1 MKNASPYG
9 ACCTWIDSLSQ
20 GVLQDGKNEWV
31 RVSGESSLMSSSL
44 RLLVTEELPTNNT
57 ENMHRCAN
65 TKLHFR
71 SKTKSCTTFLSWER
85 CDFSNKP
92 EGFVGKTVKAS
103 DSFSVSHILRA
114 RQLFIL
120 MLIQPPFSFQPL
132 FPEIGTT
139 LCTGRCC
146 KHLPGG
152 SARPL
157 ARQLQGSD
165 VIWWRGCLVRRQ
177 EKGRVKNNLKTTNP
191 ALLGCRPKMDLS
203 LKWTNHVSHLY

>member
-1 MKNASPYG
+1 MWHLQQ
-9 ACCTWIDSLSQ
+9 TWE
-20 GVLQDGKNEWV
+20 VCGKNC
-31 RVSGESSLMSSSL
+31 ESIWQFLCES
-44 RLLVTEELPTNNT
+44 
-57 ENMHRCAN
+57 
-65 TKLHFR
+65 HFE
-71 SKTKSCTTFLSWER
+71 SKTVIHL
-85 CDFSNKP
+85 DAHP
-92 EGFVGKTVKAS
+92 AP
-103 DSFSVSHILRA
+103 L
-114 RQLFIL
+114 
-120 MLIQPPFSFQPL
+120 SFQPL

-139 LCTGRCC
+139 LCTSCCC

-203 LKWTNHVSHLY
+203 LKWTNHVSHLYQREQASHFTVIPVSVHNLCFSLTKHQLASCKTCRNHVTKATSSH